1 MLNEKSRKT
10 EKMRFANTRGTSG
23 RVRQRTYTDA
33 ADKIQLQ
40 FHDAKWRFKS
50 KKKKKKYTIPI
61 YLHTVNEI

>member
-50 KKKKKKYTIPI
+50 KKKKKYTIPI